1 MLEPGPRNCVQ
12 YPGMTTPTKMPKF
25 FFHVVS
31 DGLRHEDEH
40 GTELASVH
48 DAYLHAQTA
57 AKWLLRGIGLKN
69 GFKVAPSAYIEIES
83 ECGRVLMLLTIAHL
97 LAARAA
103 QPAASVYSRQDQ
115 RELIGF
121 AGDKRVRQRARGP
134 SAPIFSRQTI
144 VRQLAEAERA
154 RKIGMAT

>member
-1 MLEPGPRNCVQ
+1 MQ
-12 YPGMTTPTKMPKF
+12 KF

-40 GTELASVH
+40 GTELASLH

-83 ECGRVLMLLTIAHL
+83 ECGQVLMLLTIAHL

-103 QPAASVYSRQDQ
+103 QPAVSVYSRQDQ

-121 AGDKRVRQRARGP
+121 AGDKRMRRRASGP

-144 VRQLAEAERA
+144 VRQLTEAERA
-154 RKIGMAT
+154 RKTGTAT

>member
-1 MLEPGPRNCVQ
+1 
-12 YPGMTTPTKMPKF
+12 MTTPTKMQKF

-31 DGLRHEDEH
+31 DALRHEDEH
-40 GTELASVH
+40 GTELASLR

-57 AKWLLRGIGLKN
+57 AQWLLKGVGLKN

-103 QPAASVYSRQDQ
+103 QPAMSVYSRQDQ
-115 RELIGF
+115 RELIGL
-121 AGDKRVRQRARGP
+121 AGDKRLRQRASGP
-134 SAPIFSRQTI
+134 SAPIFSRRTI

-154 RKIGMAT
+154 RKTGTAI

>member
-1 MLEPGPRNCVQ
+1 
-12 YPGMTTPTKMPKF
+12 MTTPRKMQKF

-40 GTELASVH
+40 GTELASLR

-121 AGDKRVRQRARGP
+121 AGDKRMRRRASGP
-134 SAPIFSRQTI
+134 ASPIFSRQTI

-154 RKIGMAT
+154 RKTGMAIWNA

>member
-1 MLEPGPRNCVQ
+1 
-12 YPGMTTPTKMPKF
+12 MTTPRKMQKF

-40 GTELASVH
+40 GTELASVQ

-83 ECGRVLMLLTIAHL
+83 ECGRVMMLLTIAHL
-97 LAARAA
+97 LAAGNA
-103 QPAASVYSRQDQ
+103 QPAASVHSCQDQ

-121 AGDKRVRQRARGP
+121 AGDKRMRQRASGP
-134 SAPIFSRQTI
+134 SAPIFSRRTI
-144 VRQLAEAERA
+144 MRQVAEAERA
-154 RKIGMAT
+154 RKTGMAIWNA